1 MNDIT
6 LLRAD
11 TVADRLAVS
20 RSQLYLDVRRGVMPP
35 PIRKG
40 KCISWPSHE
49 VDEITQAIVAGSS
62 DEELRGLVRTLIER
76 RAALRATAAAAA

>member
-11 TVADRLAVS
+11 EVAYRLAVS

-49 VDEITQAIVAGSS
+49 VDEITQAIVAGAT
-62 DEELRGLVRTLIER
+62 DAELRALTFALVAR
-76 RAALRATAAAAA
+76 RAAGRPCIAAA